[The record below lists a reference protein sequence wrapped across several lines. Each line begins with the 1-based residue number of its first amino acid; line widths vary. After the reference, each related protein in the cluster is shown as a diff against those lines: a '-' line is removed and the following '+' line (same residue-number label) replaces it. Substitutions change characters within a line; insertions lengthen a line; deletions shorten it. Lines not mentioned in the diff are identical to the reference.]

1 MAKKSNKSEF
11 VSGMG
16 VGFEIVK
23 ALSDDVRSRGGSDED
38 LRRIVTDGVLRG
50 HVADFLV
57 GRLRVQA
64 RDRITVPVLSADK
77 LVEQAQSKLNL
88 TYLNPDLARRGFV
101 TDEAGKTYE
110 VLVWAPGRYV
120 TTDEVRKHFEALKA
134 DGNTAAF
141 VAWITENNPKGWY
154 VSIPSDDSR
163 LFPGGDGLCAPRF
176 YRGDDGRGLSLGH
189 VDVEWSDD
197 CRFVAFREV
206 K

>member
-1 MAKKSNKSEF
+1 MGKNATLKQIAELVSMIAAGDYDRDF
-11 VSGMG
+11 VQAMIGKR
-16 VGFEIVK
+16 VIIRPD
-23 ALSDDVRSRGGSDED
+23 ATPYRGGPSSEKQD
-38 LRRIVTDGVLRG
+38 L
-50 HVADFLV
+50 
-57 GRLRVQA
+57 
-64 RDRITVPVLSADK
+64 ITVPRLSAAE
-77 LVEQAQSKLNL
+77 LVARAKEKLNL

-141 VAWITENNPKGWY
+141 VAWITENDPEGWHA
-154 VSIPSDDSR
+154 SIPSDDSR
-163 LFPGGDGLCAPRF
+163 LFPFGGHLYAPRF
-176 YRGDDGRGLSLGH
+176 YRDDDDRDLRLSH
-189 VDVEWSDD
+189 VDGEWDGG